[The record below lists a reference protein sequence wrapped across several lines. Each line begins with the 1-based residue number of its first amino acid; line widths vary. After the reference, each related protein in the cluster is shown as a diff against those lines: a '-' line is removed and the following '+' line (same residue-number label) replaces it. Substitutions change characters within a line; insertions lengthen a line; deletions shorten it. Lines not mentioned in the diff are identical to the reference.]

1 MPGDTWQK
9 FANLRLLF
17 GYMWAH
23 PGKKLLFMGDEFGQL
38 REWNHD
44 SSLDWHL
51 LENDRHHGLL
61 RWVEDLNAFYRRTP
75 ALYQLDFSEDGFQW
89 VDFHDE
95 QNSVLSWLRRDLDGR
110 QLLIVINATPIPR
123 SNYRIGVP
131 VPGFWREELNSD
143 AVEYGGSGWGNLGG
157 VDAAPVPDHGFY
169 DSVSLNLPPLAVV
182 FMAADNN
189 CYQAILN

>member
-1 MPGDTWQK
+1 
-9 FANLRLLF
+9 
-17 GYMWAH
+17 
-23 PGKKLLFMGDEFGQL
+23 
-38 REWNHD
+38 
-44 SSLDWHL
+44 
-51 LENDRHHGLL
+51 
-61 RWVEDLNAFYRRTP
+61 
-75 ALYQLDFSEDGFQW
+75 
-89 VDFHDE
+89 
-95 QNSVLSWLRRDLDGR
+95 VLSRLRRDLDGR